1 MILIN
6 LLPHRQMARKKR
18 KDAFNIHVALSVG
31 AGLLVAGGIY
41 MLYQALIEAQ
51 QGRNNLLRSE
61 IATLEGRI
69 KEITEIE
76 AEIAA
81 LKARQQS
88 VEDLQSNRNLP
99 VHLLNELVLQLPDGV
114 FITSLKQSGMSVALE
129 GTAQSNQRIS
139 DALRNL
145 AEGSPWFAKPEL
157 LEIVADSIDISAKD
171 KRPVAAFKMRFQL
184 QRPTGG
190 AAQNGNASRG

>member
-18 KDAFNIHVALSVG
+18 KDAFNIHVVLSVA

-41 MLYQALIEAQ
+41 MLYQMLIEAQ
-51 QGRNNLLRSE
+51 QDRNNLLRSE

-88 VEDLQSNRNLP
+88 VQDLQSNRNLP
-99 VHLLNELVLQLPDGV
+99 VYLLNELVLQLPDGV
-114 FITSLKQSGMSVALE
+114 FITALKQSGMSVALE

-139 DALRNL
+139 DTLRNL

-157 LEIVADSIDISAKD
+157 LEIVAGEIDISSKE
-171 KRPVAAFKMRFQL
+171 KRPVSTFKLRFQL
-184 QRPTGG
+184 QRPDG
-190 AAQNGNASRG
+190 AAAGGNASRG

>member
-18 KDAFNIHVALSVG
+18 KDAFTVHVALSVG
-31 AGLLVAGGIY
+31 AGLLIAGGIY
-41 MLYQALIEAQ
+41 MLYQMLIEAQ
-51 QGRNNLLRSE
+51 QDRNSMLRSE

-88 VEDLQSNRNLP
+88 VQDLQSNRNLP

-114 FITSLKQSGMSVALE
+114 FITALKQSGMSVSLE

-139 DALRNL
+139 DTLRNL

-157 LEIVADSIDISAKD
+157 LEIVAGEIDISSKE
-171 KRPVAAFKMRFQL
+171 KRPVSTFKLRFQL
-184 QRPTGG
+184 QRPADDARAG
-190 AAQNGNASRG
+190 GNASRG